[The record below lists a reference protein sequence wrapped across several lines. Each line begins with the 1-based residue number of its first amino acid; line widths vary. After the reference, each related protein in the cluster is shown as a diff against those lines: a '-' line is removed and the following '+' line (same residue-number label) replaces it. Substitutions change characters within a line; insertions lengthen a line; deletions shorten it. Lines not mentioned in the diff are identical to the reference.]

1 MNMEEAVDNNLF
13 VPKGYSDQVDI
24 KEEMAVDSDVSLL
37 ELDTNPFLSKN
48 KQRFDNINDLR
59 MQPTEENNKDMKE
72 GSKPYL
78 CLVCDYRCSW
88 SSNMKRHKKIH
99 SGEKEYKCQICIKEF
114 RQSSHLN
121 NHMMI
126 HTGEKPYQCHP
137 DHILKKNAKM

>member
-88 SSNMKRHKKIH
+88 SSDMKKHMKIH
-99 SGEKEYKCQICIKEF
+99 SGEKEYKCQI
-114 RQSSHLN
+114 
-121 NHMMI
+121 
-126 HTGEKPYQCHP
+126 
-137 DHILKKNAKM
+137 